1 MGDREVVEA
10 ALFAA
15 GRPLDETVI
24 ARATGLPEKD
34 VRGHLQALG
43 ADYDQRG
50 SALEVALVAGKWT
63 MQLRAAFSDRARTF
77 TQPEL
82 PRDVLKTAA
91 LIAYHQPVLQ
101 SRLCEMVGDRAYEH
115 VRELVERN
123 LVLARPEGRSLEL
136 TTSRFFPEFFGLKA
150 KNAVEIKRYLAS
162 MAGVGQGVP
171 KGVPSAAGAAPVAD

>member
-24 ARATGLPEKD
+24 ARATGLPE
-34 VRGHLQALG
+34 
-43 ADYDQRG
+43 
-50 SALEVALVAGKWT
+50 
-63 MQLRAAFSDRARTF
+63 
-77 TQPEL
+77 
-82 PRDVLKTAA
+82 RDVLKTAA

-101 SRLCEMVGDRAYEH
+101 SRLCEMVGDKAYEH